1 MYLIDT
7 NICIYIIKQ
16 KPPQVLKKLNQKRKS
31 DIYISA
37 ISVAELEYGVSNS
50 DYPERNKVSLISFLS
65 IFNILNFDDIDASEF
80 GNIKSFLRKAGKI
93 IGTMDLLLASQARAR
108 NLTLVTNN
116 IKEFERVPNLKL
128 ENWV

>member
-1 MYLIDT
+1 MYLLDT

-16 KPPQVLKKLNQKRKS
+16 KPPQVLKKLNLKRKS
-31 DIYISA
+31 DIYISS
-37 ISVAELEYGVSNS
+37 ISVAELEFGVSNS

-80 GNIKSFLRKAGKI
+80 GNIKSFLRKSGKI
-93 IGTMDLLLASQARAR
+93 IGTMDLLIASQARAR
-108 NLTLVTNN
+108 NLILVSNN
-116 IKEFERVPNLKL
+116 TKEFERVPNLKL